1 MFGQYNTSSK
11 MLHKVVHITDMYSIR
26 FILLLQKNK
35 GKDIS
40 NYNPMTTVGLTYNG
54 FKQETGGWQW

>member
-11 MLHKVVHITDMYSIR
+11 MLHKVVHTTDMYNTR
-26 FILLLQKNK
+26 FISLLWKNK

-40 NYNPMTTVGLTYNG
+40 NYIPVTIVGLMYNE
-54 FKQETGGWQW
+54 FT